1 VLLLF
6 DSGCCND
13 PTSVEGRDA
22 VRIAAVV
29 LVTGGVSPTGT
40 DGPTS
45 ITSGDAAKLAAVV
58 LVRSG
63 VLPAGTDGS
72 TSIKGGD
79 AAKLAAVVALS
90 RGGVPPAGTDDPTSI
105 KGGDAAKLAAVVV
118 LSRGGVPPAGI
129 DDPITS
135 AVNLAAVE
143 PLSGDIEV
151 HSVGLERVA
160 LVERR
165 VLVGRVVEVW
175 TVVFEPAVSTA
186 LPLVPPPRQTAPIV
200 NSINRSIVTPLPGAD
215 RCAIEVQQRG
225 IRARV
230 WAGVRTHTDTEGST
244 RAFVH
249 LMNSAASM
257 KITTKN
263 VKSHTR
269 PHKEFC
275 QKFTSTS
282 LQASALGHHTTPDVA
297 WTTNPTVLG
306 GMHLLHKKVC
316 FEAQN

>member
-1 VLLLF
+1 MLLLF

-29 LVTGGVSPTGT
+29 LVRGGVSPTGT
-40 DGPTS
+40 DGLTS

-63 VLPAGTDGS
+63 VVPAGTDGS
-72 TSIKGGD
+72 TSIKGED
-79 AAKLAAVVALS
+79 AAKF
-90 RGGVPPAGTDDPTSI
+90 
-105 KGGDAAKLAAVVV
+105 AAVVV
-118 LSRGGVPPAGI
+118 LSRGGVPPAGT

-151 HSVGLERVA
+151 HNAGLERVA

-165 VLVGRVVEVW
+165 VLVGRIVEVW

-215 RCAIEVQQRG
+215 RCAIDFKQRG

-230 WAGVRTHTDTEGST
+230 WAGVRTRTLRE
-244 RAFVH
+244 
-249 LMNSAASM
+249 
-257 KITTKN
+257 
-263 VKSHTR
+263 
-269 PHKEFC
+269 
-275 QKFTSTS
+275 
-282 LQASALGHHTTPDVA
+282 
-297 WTTNPTVLG
+297 W
-306 GMHLLHKKVC
+306 
-316 FEAQN
+316 